1 MGAIP
6 SKTQTAGPAAASA
19 QTPIVLI
26 PGETISAEVPAHG
39 KRTFTI
45 AACAGCFA
53 EVIIEQLHESMPMAI
68 FSGPGIV
75 DPIPRFCDA
84 GTHSVVR
91 IPFISTQSG
100 DYELEIHLARPSFE
114 AVRITLAAS
123 RPAAASDRDVV
134 AAYDALA
141 RAEDLRRAAAADTA
155 PKAIAS
161 YDQAIQLARETGDP
175 DLQQKALIGKA
186 RVYLYKLGDYTTAL
200 KTAVQA
206 RDLMGNR
213 AGGAPQSDLATDAAT
228 WKVLSSAYYF
238 LARYPEMID
247 ATNSSLALYFKLDD
261 LYWQGILQGN
271 IASVYAETGDMQHAL
286 SSAEQALAIA
296 RKLSDDDG
304 ISFSQ
309 ATIAAIHLWRGEYQA
324 AFDAD
329 EAALEEM
336 RIKPYPDEEGQVW
349 LNLAEI
355 YDELNDLERER
366 DALERSLPLVR
377 QSGDTASE
385 STALE
390 DLSMLDLR
398 EARSQEAAES
408 LGQSMRIAQTH
419 SLLREEAMAWLGKA
433 DLLAAE
439 RQVPQ
444 ALAAA
449 ESGQTRAIQADEV
462 FTSALLLQQEGD
474 LHARLGDARAATI
487 AYRKAESAWSAIPN
501 PEHAALA
508 RASMARLEFRSG
520 QFAQAHDDILLAL
533 DGFEASRR
541 NIASSSLR
549 ESFFASVHD
558 FYDLAV
564 ELEMRH
570 GSTDSS
576 AIQDAWQIAERA
588 RARSLMDA
596 VRQSTSFTTR
606 DLPPA
611 LSDQSAGIEDRI
623 DETQRKISRLRTGD
637 IDRAALHRA
646 EDQLHTLVLDAE
658 EVEGK
663 EREAIA
669 PSLFGAASRPPS
681 LEDLRAAL
689 LAPDTELLEYW
700 VGARDSYL
708 WLITSHSMRAVRLCS
723 SPQLAAAVRAYR
735 KALLAREEN
744 PPGEDLPAREARIA
758 HADRELNMQAARLG
772 GLLLPLHPP
781 SGIHRLVVIPDN
793 IVASVPFS
801 ALRLGPGD
809 GFLIENYE
817 VTEEPSAAVAME
829 LLSRPSALPN
839 RDAIAVFADP
849 VYNLL
854 DPRLANARGGAS
866 TVRVAAN
873 SVPAA
878 SSHPQVAAPVL
889 RSDADL
895 DLGALPRLRASEEEA
910 QAISSIAGADR
921 AHLYLGFQATPTAVI
936 QTDWSHYSIAHFATH
951 AVVDSARPELS
962 GIILSTLGKDGSPQ
976 NGILW
981 LHDIYRTP
989 MPLPLVVL
997 SGCRTADGTE
1007 IPGEGISGL
1016 AQAFLSSGASAVVGS
1031 LWTVDDAAAGK
1042 MVPWFYQTLLNQH
1055 LSVSGAL
1062 RAAQLRMLAQG
1073 SPPYDWAGYIVEGNW
1088 RIGTAPPVH

>member
-1 MGAIP
+1 M
-6 SKTQTAGPAAASA
+6 
-19 QTPIVLI
+19 
-26 PGETISAEVPAHG
+26 
-39 KRTFTI
+39 
-45 AACAGCFA
+45 
-53 EVIIEQLHESMPMAI
+53 
-68 FSGPGIV
+68 
-75 DPIPRFCDA
+75 
-84 GTHSVVR
+84 
-91 IPFISTQSG
+91 
-100 DYELEIHLARPSFE
+100 
-114 AVRITLAAS
+114 
-123 RPAAASDRDVV
+123 
-134 AAYDALA
+134 
-141 RAEDLRRAAAADTA
+141 
-155 PKAIAS
+155 
-161 YDQAIQLARETGDP
+161 
-175 DLQQKALIGKA
+175 
-186 RVYLYKLGDYTTAL
+186 TTAL
-200 KTAVQA
+200 RFRRPRLQPSTC
-206 RDLMGNR
+206 
-213 AGGAPQSDLATDAAT
+213 GA
-228 WKVLSSAYYF
+228 
-238 LARYPEMID
+238 
-247 ATNSSLALYFKLDD
+247 
-261 LYWQGILQGN
+261 
-271 IASVYAETGDMQHAL
+271 AST
-286 SSAEQALAIA
+286 
-296 RKLSDDDG
+296 R
-304 ISFSQ
+304 
-309 ATIAAIHLWRGEYQA
+309 RP
-324 AFDAD
+324 FDAD

-355 YDELNDLERER
+355 YDELNDFERER

-390 DLSMLDLR
+390 DLSILDLR
-398 EARSQEAAES
+398 EGRRREAAES
-408 LGQSMRIAQTH
+408 LGQSMHIAQTH

-439 RQVPQ
+439 HEVPQ

-449 ESGQTRAIQADEV
+449 DSGQTRAIRAGEV

-474 LHARLGDARAATI
+474 LHARLGDAPAAMI

-508 RASMARLEFRSG
+508 RASMARLEFHSG

-564 ELEMRH
+564 EIEMRH
-570 GSTDSS
+570 NRTDSS
-576 AIQDAWQIAERA
+576 AAQEAWQIAERA
-588 RARSLMDA
+588 RARSMMDA
-596 VRQSTSFTTR
+596 VRRSTPFTTR

-611 LSDQSAGIEDRI
+611 LSEQSAGIEDRI
-623 DETQRKISRLRTGD
+623 GETQRKISRLRTGSV
-637 IDRAALHRA
+637 DRAALHRA

-658 EVEGK
+658 EVEAK

-669 PSLFGAASRPPS
+669 PPSSCARRPPS
-681 LEDLRAAL
+681 LDDLRAAL

-700 VGARDSYL
+700 VGERNAYL

-723 SPQLAAAVRAYR
+723 SPQLAVAVSAYR

-758 HADRELNMQAARLG
+758 HADRELNVQAAKLG
-772 GLLLPLHPP
+772 GLLLPLHPS

-829 LLSRPSALPN
+829 LLSRPAALPN
-839 RDAIAVFADP
+839 REAIAVFADP

-854 DPRLANARGGAS
+854 DPRLAKARSGAS
-866 TVRVAAN
+866 AVRVAAN
-873 SVPAA
+873 SAPGA
-878 SSHPQVAAPVL
+878 SSHPQVPAPVL

-895 DLGALPRLRASEEEA
+895 DLGDLPRLRGSEEEA
-910 QAISSIAGADR
+910 KAISSIAGADR
-921 AHLYLGFQATPTAVI
+921 VHLYLGFQATPAAVME
-936 QTDWSHYSIAHFATH
+936 TDWSHYFIAHFATH

-997 SGCRTADGTE
+997 SGCRTADGTA

-1042 MVPWFYQTLLNQH
+1042 MVPWFYQALLNQH
-1055 LSVSGAL
+1055 LSCL
-1062 RAAQLRMLAQG
+1062 RRASRRAVE
-1073 SPPYDWAGYIVEGNW
+1073 DAGG
-1088 RIGTAPPVH
+1088 R